1 MRARPPAS
9 RGTPAEPGPGEG
21 GPEGPPARA
30 HAPRRPSRWPLQAW
44 AWILG
49 ATAIQVV
56 LNGAWLALDDG
67 DLLFDAF
74 WHQVRVWRIQE
85 AMGLAVPALR
95 DAGAGLS
102 DSRYGLLP
110 AVALAVLSGPFGG
123 DPVASVLV
131 QAGVTSLLVLAATY
145 GIAHALAGHRAG
157 AAAVLTLA
165 CLPAFGAAQRT
176 LLLDLPLTAAVAW
189 TVLLCLVTSAR
200 QGTARRVPLLS
211 LAAVAAAGISVKANY
226 VAFAAGP
233 LLWLLLSDVRGD
245 PRGPAGSARVALRRI
260 GLGAVLAGAAGVVA
274 WTFLIADA
282 RKVHLALTLAEA
294 TWPGAWP
301 AYRRAGASDL
311 FLSHWAAGAAFTTW
325 EMGSWALHSTFSLL
339 PGLLV
344 AAALAA
350 FLARPHYRGRGV
362 LAAWAVPPVLALALL
377 MRGRYDERYVL
388 PLLPAVAT
396 ACGVVFAGLRP
407 GWTRR
412 AVGAASTALGL
423 ATVAVVTFG
432 AFAAVRPFGCFQ
444 VDRPPWVREGYFS
457 DVYCVAEES
466 YKQFYRSAAPR
477 RIDMGEGQVTPLL
490 GRIAPGR
497 APRVL
502 FGPGLSLLFYRLAE
516 QAIWG
521 RVPLDV
527 GDSINLQEYRVHHPQ
542 GFDVRTLPADG
553 VVLLI
558 PEARP
563 RPGPLASWAD
573 EARAWRIHD
582 AFGGALELAGA
593 VEVEGLGEI
602 RLYRVRADPSPW

>member
-1 MRARPPAS
+1 MAARVPAS
-9 RGTPAEPGPGEG
+9 RGTPAEPGPKEG
-21 GPEGPPARA
+21 GPDGPPARA
-30 HAPRRPSRWPLQAW
+30 HAPRRPSGWAPRAW

-49 ATAIQVV
+49 TTAVQVI

-85 AMGLAVPALR
+85 AMGLAVPALH
-95 DAGAGLS
+95 DAGGLS

-110 AVALAVLSGPFGG
+110 AAALAVLSAPFGG
-123 DPVASVLV
+123 DPAASVWV

-189 TVLLCLVTSAR
+189 TAFLCLVASAR
-200 QGTARRVPLLS
+200 ERAARRVPLLL

-226 VAFAAGP
+226 VAFASGP
-233 LLWLLLSDVRGD
+233 LLWLLLADLRRD
-245 PRGPAGSARVALRRI
+245 PRGPAGSARGAVRRI
-260 GLGAVLAGAAGVVA
+260 LLGSAIAGAAGAAA
-274 WTFLIADA
+274 WTLLIADA
-282 RKVHLALTLAEA
+282 RKVHLARTLAEA

-301 AYRRAGASDL
+301 AYRRAGSSDL
-311 FLSHWAAGAAFTTW
+311 FLSHWAAGAAFNAW

-339 PGLLV
+339 PGLMAL
-344 AAALAA
+344 AAVAA
-350 FLARPHYRGRGV
+350 FLARPHYRGRGL
-362 LAAWAVPPVLALALL
+362 LAAWAGPPVIALALL

-388 PLLPAVAT
+388 PLLPAVAA

-407 GWTRR
+407 GWGRR
-412 AVGAASTALGL
+412 AVTAGSAALGA

-432 AFAAVRPFGCFQ
+432 AFASVRPFGCLQ
-444 VDRPPWVREGYFS
+444 VDRPPFVREGYFS
-457 DVYCVAEES
+457 DVFCVAEES

-477 RIDMGEGQVTPLL
+477 HIDVGEGQVAALL
-490 GRIAPGR
+490 GRLAPGR
-497 APRVL
+497 PPRVL

-516 QAIWG
+516 QAVWG

-527 GDSINLQEYRVHHPQ
+527 GDSVNLQEYRVHHPQ
-542 GFDVRTLPADG
+542 GFDVRALPADG
-553 VVLLI
+553 VVLLV
-558 PEARP
+558 PEPRP

-573 EARAWRIHD
+573 EAREWRILD
-582 AFGGALELAGA
+582 LFDNSLDLAGG
-593 VEVEGLGEI
+593 VEVDGLGEI
-602 RLYRVRADPSPW
+602 RLYRVRVDPSPW